1 MKFKVEGTFTVDG
14 TACVM
19 GRRSGAGDFSVSSS
33 STLDGVPILQR
44 LEMPRK
50 LLRPEHGL
58 DDNVFVFALAN
69 PADLA
74 RFHKYDVVE
83 LLP

>member
-1 MKFKVEGTFTVDG
+1 MKFKVEATFTVDG

-19 GRRSGAGDFSVSSS
+19 GRRNGAGDFSVSNS

-44 LEMPRK
+44 LEIPRK

-58 DDNVFVFALAN
+58 DDDVFVFALVN
-69 PADLA
+69 LADLA
-74 RFHKYDVVE
+74 RFQKYDVVE

>member
-1 MKFKVEGTFTVDG
+1 MKFKVEATFTVEG

-19 GRRSGAGDFSVSSS
+19 GRRSGTGDFSVSSS
-33 STLDGVPILQR
+33 STLDGAPLLQR
-44 LEMPRK
+44 LEIPRK
-50 LLRPEHGL
+50 LLRREHGL
-58 DDNVFVFALAN
+58 DDNVFVFSLVN

>member
-1 MKFKVEGTFTVDG
+1 MKFKVEAVFTVEG

-19 GRRSGAGDFSVSSS
+19 GRRNGADDFSISSS

-44 LEMPRK
+44 LEIPRK

-69 PADLA
+69 PAELA

>member
-1 MKFKVEGTFTVDG
+1 MKFKVEATFTVDG

-19 GRRSGAGDFSVSSS
+19 GRRSGSGDFAVSSS

-44 LEMPRK
+44 LEVPRK
-50 LLRPEHGL
+50 LLRPEQGL
-58 DDNVFVFALAN
+58 DDNVFVFSLAN
-69 PADLA
+69 AADLA

-83 LLP
+83 LVP